1 MLINSSLGFM
11 EVSGWQNLD
20 MSMAYFVRYRAAWS
34 RRWHGASSSAAK
46 NKAEIDPDQIDEID
60 IIGDSDK
67 VRYLNIRITCTP
79 DDYKVGLGWDKK

>member
-1 MLINSSLGFM
+1 M
-11 EVSGWQNLD
+11 VTQ
-20 MSMAYFVRYRAAWS
+20 VAW
-34 RRWHGASSSAAK
+34 RKLFGGK
-46 NKAEIDPDQIDEID
+46 IDPDQIDEID